1 MGWATAHI
9 ERLQAGQTVKFRP
22 RGHSMRPHVKSGQ
35 LVTLAPLGDRPAEV
49 GDIVLARVRGAE
61 YLHFVRAVRDD
72 QVLIGNAHGHDNGWT
87 SRERVYGRLTALE
100 D

>member
-1 MGWATAHI
+1 MGWASALI
-9 ERLQAGQTVKFRP
+9 ERLQAGQVVKVRP
-22 RGHSMRPHVKSGQ
+22 RGHSMRPHILSGQ
-35 LVTLAPLGDRPAEV
+35 LVTIAPRLDTAVAV

-61 YLHFVRAVRDD
+61 YLHFVRAVRDG

-87 SRERVYGRLTALE
+87 SLERVYGRVTAVE